1 MLRISLS
8 EIIIYKVIAIADEER
23 SSATYKI
30 LDSIADEIIFRE
42 KEAHRL
48 NKMKRSKEILLS
60 KINGSTPKCVLD
72 SIKLSRHVY
81 YILKKFLLHNTLY
94 SL

>member
-72 SIKLSRHVY
+72 SIKLGSKAV
-81 YILKKFLLHNTLY
+81 
-94 SL
+94 